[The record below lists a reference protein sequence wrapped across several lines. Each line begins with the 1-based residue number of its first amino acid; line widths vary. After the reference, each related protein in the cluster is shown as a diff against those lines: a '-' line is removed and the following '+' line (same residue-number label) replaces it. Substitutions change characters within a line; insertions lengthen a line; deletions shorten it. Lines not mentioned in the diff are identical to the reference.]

1 MIADESTLARLMAQA
16 QRGDRQ
22 SYSVLLEQ
30 ASRWLAR
37 YFRRKVPADQ
47 IEDLVQDVLLAL
59 HQKRSTYEPARP
71 FLPWLAAIA
80 RYRWVDHLRKVY
92 RGERHAAE
100 GTEAIDPGDEETV
113 VARLSL
119 EGLFG
124 RLPPAQARAIE
135 LVKIEGRS
143 IREASERC
151 GQSEPLVKVNIHRGL
166 KTLSALIEDS
176 N

>member
-1 MIADESTLARLMAQA
+1 MIADEATLARLMAEA
-16 QRGDRQ
+16 QNGDRQ
-22 SYSVLLEQ
+22 AYAVLLEGS
-30 ASRWLAR
+30 SRWLAR
-37 YFRRKVPADQ
+37 YFNRKVPPGQ

-59 HQKRSTYEPARP
+59 HQKRSTYDATRP

-80 RYRWVDHLRKVY
+80 RYRWLDSLRRVY
-92 RGERHAAE
+92 RAE
-100 GTEAIDPGDEETV
+100 LQVPEGLEAIDDGDEEEV
-113 VARLSL
+113 MARLSL
-119 EGLFG
+119 DSLFR

-143 IREASERC
+143 IREASARC

-166 KTLSALIEDS
+166 RKLAALIEES

>member
-1 MIADESTLARLMAQA
+1 MIAGEATLSRLMAAA

-22 SYSVLLEQ
+22 AYAVLLSEV
-30 ASRWLAR
+30 SRWLAR
-37 YFRRKVPADQ
+37 YFSRKVPQGQ

-59 HQKRSTYEPARP
+59 HHKRRTYDPDRP

-80 RYRWVDHLRKVY
+80 RYRWLDHLRRIY
-92 RGERHAAE
+92 RAEIQASEAAE
-100 GTEAIDPGDEETV
+100 PVDPGPEQAVT
-113 VARLSL
+113 ARLSL
-119 EGLFG
+119 DGLFR

-143 IREASERC
+143 VREAAERC
-151 GQSEPLVKVNIHRGL
+151 GQSESLVKVNIHRGL
-166 KTLSALIEDS
+166 RRLAAIIEES